1 MIAQDQPLESVLSAL
16 ARMVERQY
24 PEVLCSVSL
33 LRDGRL
39 EAVPAHGLPEYC
51 ARALDEL
58 PAPPGGHGRGITVT
72 EIARLRDGNG
82 RHGTGALHEPR
93 VCWSIPISSGG
104 SELLGYL
111 AVYLPA
117 PRRPTTADLEFLD
130 LTGGLAGI
138 AVEHRRLIDELAYRA
153 HHDPLTRIPNRILFQ
168 DRLQQA
174 VSVAGRYGHSVG
186 LLYMDLDRF
195 KLVNDLLGHAAGDA
209 LLQQVARRLQGRI
222 RRSDTLARVG
232 GDEFAVLLPQLEG
245 PSGAARVARDL
256 VDVLHAPFHVDDHEL
271 FVSASIGLSLYPQDG
286 REAEVL
292 ERKAAL
298 AMYHA
303 KNHGKNNFQCFAE
316 EMRPASPERLELELH
331 LRRALERGELSLH
344 YQPQVELESSSLA
357 GVEALLRW
365 NHNSMGMISPA
376 TFVPI
381 AEETGIIVPIG
392 AWVVERA
399 CLQARAWQSAG
410 RGPAKVAVNVS
421 PLQFDQRDF
430 VEGVARTVART
441 GLEPHRLELELTESL
456 VMRDIDEAARRMD
469 RIRALGARISIDD
482 FGMGHSSLSYLQ
494 RLPID
499 TLKIDRGFV
508 REIKAASDRPPLV
521 QAIIALA
528 HGLEKQVIAEG
539 VETGP
544 QAEALRAMGCD
555 QAQGFYFGGALAPED
570 LPCCV
575 AAPLSS

>member
-1 MIAQDQPLESVLSAL
+1 
-16 ARMVERQY
+16 
-24 PEVLCSVSL
+24 
-33 LRDGRL
+33 
-39 EAVPAHGLPEYC
+39 
-51 ARALDEL
+51 
-58 PAPPGGHGRGITVT
+58 
-72 EIARLRDGNG
+72 
-82 RHGTGALHEPR
+82 
-93 VCWSIPISSGG
+93 
-104 SELLGYL
+104 
-111 AVYLPA
+111 
-117 PRRPTTADLEFLD
+117 
-130 LTGGLAGI
+130 
-138 AVEHRRLIDELAYRA
+138 
-153 HHDPLTRIPNRILFQ
+153 
-168 DRLQQA
+168 
-174 VSVAGRYGHSVG
+174 
-186 LLYMDLDRF
+186 
-195 KLVNDLLGHAAGDA
+195 
-209 LLQQVARRLQGRI
+209 
-222 RRSDTLARVG
+222 
-232 GDEFAVLLPQLEG
+232 
-245 PSGAARVARDL
+245 
-256 VDVLHAPFHVDDHEL
+256 
-271 FVSASIGLSLYPQDG
+271 
-286 REAEVL
+286 
-292 ERKAAL
+292 
-298 AMYHA
+298 
-303 KNHGKNNFQCFAE
+303 
-316 EMRPASPERLELELH
+316 
-331 LRRALERGELSLH
+331 
-344 YQPQVELESSSLA
+344 
-357 GVEALLRW
+357 
-365 NHNSMGMISPA
+365 MGMISPA